1 MPEYVPTLNFN
12 FNSTSSIF
20 KRSVKFGDLRLP
32 IKYDP
37 ETAYTCSTDNYE
49 DCLQPC
55 LDLFATIFSCRGG
68 IAIVNLNEC
77 SLNVR
82 EHTAH
87 RIFNKNLVV
96 KLCGDVQNLGT
107 NNGSLQSFY
116 PEYVLLEGI
125 VADFHFLEEE
135 FDPYEMFTRNR
146 VSIMDA
152 KWVTLYHLKSLKFIW
167 LVLYNSMLTERDV
180 NEFIKLWLDGKWLQ
194 LHRFEIRHTSR
205 GGFDLEVLKSGLNV
219 KKWNKNLRNGCYI
232 VLASLESIIS
242 KKTISSSKMRR
253 IVRARALLF
262 LGERSDHA
270 LSTQPPPPIKFVI
283 LSYSPSQTV
292 QWKPSVVSSVICRKK
307 RQEQPTFERL
317 LQLPPPAFANI
328 LKILGAVK
336 ILELSQLSKRMCT
349 LIQAANI
356 TFDHIMI
363 AFSESSALPIIP
375 KSVAMLQTL
384 NLAYQPA
391 AGISSTF
398 SCIMCRAPQNG
409 ELSLN
414 KTILTITL
422 W

>member
-1 MPEYVPTLNFN
+1 MDALNFN

-232 VLASLESIIS
+232 MDSHENPYLLDTRKDLDVIKSDGTLA
-242 KKTISSSKMRR
+242 TIVNRPDTFR
-253 IVRARALLF
+253 FIVWPDPPLQLNYRT
-262 LGERSDHA
+262 RSD
-270 LSTQPPPPIKFVI
+270 PIADNF
-283 LSYSPSQTV
+283 
-292 QWKPSVVSSVICRKK
+292 
-307 RQEQPTFERL
+307 
-317 LQLPPPAFANI
+317 
-328 LKILGAVK
+328 
-336 ILELSQLSKRMCT
+336 
-349 LIQAANI
+349 
-356 TFDHIMI
+356 
-363 AFSESSALPIIP
+363 
-375 KSVAMLQTL
+375 
-384 NLAYQPA
+384 
-391 AGISSTF
+391 
-398 SCIMCRAPQNG
+398 
-409 ELSLN
+409 
-414 KTILTITL
+414 
-422 W
+422 